1 MKREIF
7 NQYKLEVVK
16 LFRLKDGEII
26 TKTKRRDIVDARN
39 MLYYLCASR
48 PMRVRDIQE
57 YMNDD
62 GYKIGHSSIIQGV
75 KCMTERIEGDKDY
88 SKVIKKIEGCVI

>member
-39 MLYYLCASR
+39 MLYYLCATR

-57 YMNDD
+57 YIKED
-62 GYKIGHSSIIQGV
+62 GHSIGHSSIVQGI
-75 KCMTERIEGDKDY
+75 KNMSDRIESDKDY
-88 SKVIKKIEGCVI
+88 VAIVKKIEGCVI